1 MVEDLSM
8 MMGKVGCLQ
17 QEEGATLALIALYI
31 FLLVPMSTTHLMVVS
46 LAFKSQPT
54 VFLAEL
60 VFHQNLLG
68 YRLVLAYGHPCILCV
83 YYDRKEQVVQYI

>member
-1 MVEDLSM
+1 
-8 MMGKVGCLQ
+8 MGKVGCQ
-17 QEEGATLALIALYI
+17 KQEEGATLIALYI
-31 FLLVPMSTTHLMVVS
+31 FLLVPTSTTHLMMVN

-54 VFLAEL
+54 VFLAEF

-68 YRLVLAYGHPCILCV
+68 YRLVLAYGYPCILCV